1 MTLPL
6 RVLHIITHLAVGG
19 ATKNLLAL
27 CRLSDRARIIPAV
40 LCGTT
45 ASDEAMLD
53 GAREGGGIPVHL
65 LPRLRRPLSP
75 LADYFAYWDMVHWL
89 RAHPVDV
96 VHTHGSKAGVLGRL
110 AASKA
115 GVPVIVHT
123 VHGWGHHARQHP
135 LVRGFYVAAERR
147 TALVTDRLIVVA
159 DSDRERGLVDGIGT
173 PSLYQTVR
181 PGIDLPRFR
190 DVVADPC
197 AAKAALGLPPNA
209 LVVGTVSR
217 LAAQKAP
224 LDFVRMAAAIHA
236 RRPDVHF
243 IFVGGGPLAGTVADA
258 VCDAGLTDVVHLLGY
273 REDVP
278 QLLRALDVFVLNS
291 LWEGL
296 PAVFAQAMCAALPL
310 VATHAGGASEAIVE
324 GENGFLTAPGD
335 PNTLAA
341 RVLSL
346 LGDPALRRQMGA
358 CGLSLVDPLFSEAR
372 MAHQTEALYLALARE
387 KGLLAADLFPST
399 LPADYSASPTV
410 TL

>member
-1 MTLPL
+1 
-6 RVLHIITHLAVGG
+6 
-19 ATKNLLAL
+19 
-27 CRLSDRARIIPAV
+27 
-40 LCGTT
+40 
-45 ASDEAMLD
+45 
-53 GAREGGGIPVHL
+53 
-65 LPRLRRPLSP
+65 
-75 LADYFAYWDMVHWL
+75 MVHWL
-89 RAHPVDV
+89 RAHPMDV
-96 VHTHGSKAGVLGRL
+96 IHTHGSKAGVLGRL

-135 LVRGFYVAAERR
+135 LVHGFYVAAERR
-147 TALVTDRLIVVA
+147 AALVTDRLIVVA

-173 PSLYQTVR
+173 PNLYQTVR

-190 DVVADPC
+190 DVAADPC

-224 LDFVRMAAAIHA
+224 LDFVRMAAIVHA

-243 IFVGGGPLAGTVADA
+243 VFVGGGPLAGIVADA
-258 VCDAGLTDVVHLLGY
+258 VCAAGLTNVVHLLGY

-335 PNTLAA
+335 PDALAA

-346 LGDPALRRQMGA
+346 LDDPNLRRKMGA
-358 CGLSLVDPLFSEAR
+358 RGLSLVDPLFSEER
-372 MAHQTEALYLALARE
+372 MVHQIEALYLRLVHE
-387 KGLLAADLFPST
+387 KGLLAPDPLS
-399 LPADYSASPTV
+399 PAPPPDYSLRLPT
-410 TL
+410 TLHRRQRLPYE